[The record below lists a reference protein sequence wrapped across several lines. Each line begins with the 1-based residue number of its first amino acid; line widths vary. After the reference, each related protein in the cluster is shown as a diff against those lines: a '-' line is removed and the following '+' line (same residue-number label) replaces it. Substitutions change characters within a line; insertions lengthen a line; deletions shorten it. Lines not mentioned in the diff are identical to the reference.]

1 MKFVCSV
8 EMKAELIHTRTGKP
22 IILEFSK
29 KQTLE
34 EETQEFKDFCDS
46 LKQEKQIEE
55 FESKEKL
62 YEAVGKFLLEESKEE
77 EKGTL
82 QIITQTIKEYYSCK
96 RDMVGCQIT
105 FAGTTVDMSEFC
117 TFSIKEFHIKVN
129 KED

>member
-8 EMKAELIHTRTGKP
+8 EMKAELIHTRTGNP
-22 IILEFSK
+22 IVLEFSK

-34 EETQEFKDFCDS
+34 EGTQEFKDFCDS

-55 FESKEKL
+55 FENKEKL

-77 EKGTL
+77 EKGVL
-82 QIITQTIKEYYSCK
+82 QILTQTIKEYYSSK
-96 RDMVGCQIT
+96 RDMAGCQIT

>member
-1 MKFVCSV
+1 MKFVCSI
-8 EMKAELIHTRTGKP
+8 EMKAELMHTRTGKP

-34 EETQEFKDFCDS
+34 EGTQKFKDFCDS
-46 LKQEKQIEE
+46 IKQEKQIEE

-62 YEAVGKFLLEESKEE
+62 YEVVGKFLLEESKEE
-77 EKGTL
+77 EKEVL
-82 QIITQTIKEYYSCK
+82 QMLTQTIKEYYSSK
-96 RDMVGCQIT
+96 HDMSGCQIT

>member
-29 KQTLE
+29 KQALE
-34 EETQEFKDFCDS
+34 EGTQEFKDFCDS

-55 FESKEKL
+55 FENKDKL

-77 EKGTL
+77 EKGML
-82 QIITQTIKEYYSCK
+82 QILTQTIKEYYSSK
-96 RDMVGCQIT
+96 RDMAGCQIT

>member
-1 MKFVCSV
+1 MKFVCNV

-29 KQTLE
+29 NQTLE
-34 EETQEFKDFCDS
+34 EGTQEFNDFCDS

-77 EKGTL
+77 EKEVL
-82 QIITQTIKEYYSCK
+82 QMLTQTIKEYYSSK
-96 RDMVGCQIT
+96 RDMAGCQIT
-105 FAGTTVDMSEFC
+105 FAGTTIDMSEFC
-117 TFSIKEFHIKVN
+117 TFSIKEFYIKIN